1 MKLLMTMRN
10 PQGRF
15 ALVRNAKN
23 GLTFVSIITESWAPE
38 KGGFKSRVITER
50 HKIHDQKFIN
60 NLENLIKAGN
70 EDLAWQALSTRYR
83 TKRTKTN

>member
-1 MKLLMTMRN
+1 MKLLMTIRN

-15 ALVRNAKN
+15 TLVKNAKN
-23 GLTFVSIITESWAPE
+23 GLTFISIITDPWAPE

-60 NLENLIKAGN
+60 NLENLIKTGN
-70 EDLAWQALSTRYR
+70 EALAWQVLGTRYR
-83 TKRTKTN
+83 TKRAKAN

>member
-1 MKLLMTMRN
+1 MTTRN

-15 ALVRNAKN
+15 TLVRNAKN
-23 GLTFVSIITESWAPE
+23 GLTFVSIITESWMPE

-70 EDLAWQALSTRYR
+70 EDLAWQVLSTRYR
-83 TKRTKTN
+83 TKRTKAN

>member
-15 ALVRNAKN
+15 TLAKNAKN
-23 GLTFVSIITESWAPE
+23 GLTFISIITESWTPE

-60 NLENLIKAGN
+60 NLENLIEAGN
-70 EDLAWQALSTRYR
+70 EALAWQTLSTRYR
-83 TKRTKTN
+83 TKWAKAN

>member
-1 MKLLMTMRN
+1 MKLLMLVRN

-15 ALVRNAKN
+15 TLVRNAKN
-23 GLTFVSIITESWAPE
+23 GLTFISTITEPWAPE

-50 HKIHDQKFIN
+50 HKIQDQKFIN
-60 NLENLIKAGN
+60 SLENLIEAGN

-83 TKRTKTN
+83 TKRTKAN